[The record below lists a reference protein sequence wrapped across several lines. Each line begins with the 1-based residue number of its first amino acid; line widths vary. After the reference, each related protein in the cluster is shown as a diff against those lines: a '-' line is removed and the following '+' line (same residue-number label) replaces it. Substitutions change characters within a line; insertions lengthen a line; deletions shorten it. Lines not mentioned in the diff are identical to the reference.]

1 MRGREFLRRETAQVE
16 SGFRAALPSFA
27 IVDTTGEHHN
37 KRAREDLT
45 GMAAGEIKVLF
56 EQVKLTLELLTLPGH
71 GASAV
76 RRQVF
81 SALLV
86 YILLRRGHCETRR
99 P

>member
-27 IVDTTGEHHN
+27 IVDTTSEHHN
-37 KRAREDLT
+37 KRVREVFT
-45 GMAAGEIKVLF
+45 AMAAGEIKVLSK
-56 EQVKLTLELLTLPGH
+56 QVKQRLKPVTLPGH
-71 GASAV
+71 GASPV

-86 YILLRRGHCETRR
+86 
-99 P
+99 